1 MNIII
6 ILLKILSNLSI
17 TQGAQDLSLTASGIA
32 TTALSGSALA
42 TFTGAEGCDG
52 HGYYAVVTEEI
63 FNKNWYDNAYALV
76 VDDSDID
83 LAVGETQ
90 KLNVYAMFTDG
101 TDSSPVDPSELTF
114 TMAGSVATVNANGVV
129 TAGSTAGQDVVEIV
143 ATSKPTLVAKAVVTV
158 TE

>member
-1 MNIII
+1 MLI
-6 ILLKILSNLSI
+6 ILSNLSI
-17 TQGAQDLSLTASGIA
+17 TNGAQDLSLTASGIA

-83 LAVGETQ
+83 LVVNETQ
-90 KLNVYAMFTDG
+90 KLNVYAMYTDG
-101 TDSSPVDPSELTF
+101 TAPSLVDPSELTF
-114 TMAGSVATVNANGVV
+114 TMAGSVATVSTSGVV
-129 TAGSTAGQDVVEIV
+129 TAGASAGQDIVEIV
-143 ATSKPTLVAKAVVTV
+143 ATSKPTLVAKAVITV
-158 TE
+158 TAE